1 MATLQVIV
9 ADTLVPR
16 IRTAFGH
23 FNNDTPPV
31 WVDATVQEVQ
41 DALKAFMR
49 SKVIDYE
56 TTQNAI
62 ADRATK
68 SQEVW

>member
-1 MATLQVIV
+1 MASLTITIPDAV
-9 ADTLVPR
+9 VPR

-23 FNNDTPPV
+23 FEASPPV
-31 WVDATVQEVQ
+31 WVDATVTEVQ
-41 DALKAFMR
+41 DAIKNFVH

-62 ADRATK
+62 ADRAAK
-68 SQEVW
+68 SGEVW